1 MNGTAERRA
10 GKRAAGWLS
19 AAALLISCAE
29 SSPAVKADDMSAA
42 QHHEQAEREAAAA
55 QREAGRYDPS
65 AGRPSPFGD
74 PLGKDYL
81 YAVTVYNPTE
91 GHLAEAEKHRTHA
104 RQHERAAQFLERFEE
119 AECADFPAAT
129 RAACPLLGPVVRIDD
144 VDGGVRMRFKDGVR
158 VDAVVA
164 HMRCHYAFARARA
177 FEPSSSCPLYVR
189 GIEIRRALE
198 PTGVEIVAGDPKL
211 SKVVRE
217 IRKRS
222 REEAVFVRE
231 GDSPNEVQP

>member
-65 AGRPSPFGD
+65 ASKPSPFGD

-91 GHLAEAEKHRTHA
+91 GHLAEAEKHRAHA
-104 RQHERAAQFLERFEE
+104 RQHERAAQFLEEFEQ

-129 RAACPLLGPVVRIDD
+129 RAACPLLGPVVGITD
-144 VDGGVRMRFKDGVR
+144 VDGGVRIQFKEGAR
-158 VDAVVA
+158 VDAVIA

-177 FEPSSSCPLYVR
+177 FEPSASCPLYVR
-189 GIEIRRALE
+189 GIEIRRALA
-198 PTGVEIVAGDPKL
+198 PTAVEIVSTDPK
-211 SKVVRE
+211 VIRE
-217 IRKRS
+217 IRQRS
-222 REEAVFVRE
+222 REEAVFVHE
-231 GDSPNEVQP
+231 NASPNEVRP